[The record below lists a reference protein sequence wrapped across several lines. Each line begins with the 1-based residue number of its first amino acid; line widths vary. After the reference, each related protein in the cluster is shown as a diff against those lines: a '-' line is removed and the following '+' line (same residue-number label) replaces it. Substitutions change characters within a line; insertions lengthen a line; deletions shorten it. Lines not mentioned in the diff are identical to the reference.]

1 MEERENQSAEQT
13 EKGENHYELDLDAH
27 SSANLDAAIEDAV
40 AAVGREPDEDT
51 SDGGKTSPQEPQI
64 MSDASDASEELIKM
78 RAERD
83 RLREGLQRTL
93 ADLDNFRKRTEREK
107 KSLSRFAVSDVVRDF
122 LEVSDNLERA
132 LAASGS
138 AEDLK
143 KGLEMVLKQQDDILG
158 RHGIERIE
166 ALNKEF
172 NPAQHEAVLR
182 QESDDVDVPTVSA
195 ELQKGYM
202 HYDRLLRPAMVHVT
216 VPTKPAAKSIAEDPA
231 EDDAVS

>member
-27 SSANLDAAIEDAV
+27 SSAHLDAAIEDAV
-40 AAVGREPDEDT
+40 AAVDREPDGDT
-51 SDGGKTSPQEPQI
+51 SEDGKVPSPEPKI
-64 MSDASDASEELIKM
+64 MSAESDSSGELAKVQ
-78 RAERD
+78 AERD

-132 LAASGS
+132 MAASGS

-143 KGLEMVLKQQDDILG
+143 KGLEMVLKQQDDILS
-158 RHGIERIE
+158 RHGVERIE
-166 ALNKEF
+166 ALGEEF
-172 NPAQHEAVLR
+172 NPAHHEAVLR
-182 QESDDVDVPTVSA
+182 QESEDVQVPTVSA

-216 VPTKPAAKSIAEDPA
+216 VPIKPAAKSTAEDSA

>member
-27 SSANLDAAIEDAV
+27 SSDSLDAAIEDAV
-40 AAVGREPDEDT
+40 AAVDREPAEDANQ
-51 SDGGKTSPQEPQI
+51 DGGTSAEGPKIVSQETD
-64 MSDASDASEELIKM
+64 SGEVAKL

-132 LAASGS
+132 MAASGS

-158 RHGIERIE
+158 RHGVERIE
-166 ALNKEF
+166 ALGKEF
-172 NPAQHEAVLR
+172 DPAQHEAVLR
-182 QESDDVDVPTVSA
+182 QESEDVDVPTVSA

-216 VPTKPAAKSIAEDPA
+216 VPTKSKAKSAAEDPT
-231 EDDAVS
+231 ENDAVS